1 MVDIDA
7 VVCDFCAAH
16 LPANAAAFADPRL
29 TLIVD
34 DAAAQLE
41 KAADGAFDV
50 IIGDLADPVSGGP
63 CFHLYTREFYE
74 GVIKKKLAPGGVFV
88 TQSGPAGVL
97 SAGQVFSC
105 IHATLA
111 SVFPAVVPLAAHV
124 PSYADSWGWN
134 VALSDPATAAVP
146 AGAAAVDAAL
156 AARVAGELTFLD
168 GATLVGA
175 AALNKIVRK
184 VLADETHV
192 YTVDAP

>member
-105 IHATLA
+105 QIWRQLWRRRALA
-111 SVFPAVVPLAAHV
+111 SRARQAACSPPARLDTP
-124 PSYADSWGWN
+124 P
-134 VALSDPATAAVP
+134 
-146 AGAAAVDAAL
+146 AAA
-156 AARVAGELTFLD
+156 
-168 GATLVGA
+168 
-175 AALNKIVRK
+175 
-184 VLADETHV
+184 
-192 YTVDAP
+192 